1 MLKNKIALIT
11 GAGRGI
17 GRAIAIALAKEGAE
31 VVINYNGSEERAKEV
46 KQTIEE
52 NGGKASIYKCNVS
65 DFAACEAMIK
75 DIVKEYGHLDILV
88 NNAGI
93 TKDGLIMKMKE
104 EDFDSV
110 LNVNLKGTFNT
121 IRHSARQMLKQ
132 RSGKI
137 INISSV
143 SGILGNVGQANYAA
157 SKAGVIGL
165 TKTMARELGSRGIT
179 VNAIAP
185 GFVDTEMTEVL
196 SEEIRENACKQII
209 LGRFGKPEDIA
220 NTAVFLASDKAD
232 YITGQV
238 ISIYERYCTA
248 VKEKAALPTGDLMV
262 ETARFF
268 LGTPYVAGTLEEE
281 PETLVINLHGLDCMT
296 LVENTA
302 ALAWSVK
309 HRLAYDG
316 YVSVLKDMRYR
327 NSGCATLDYT
337 DRLHYTADWIYENEK
352 RGYLKDVTKE
362 VGGQS
367 LKLDLSFMSTHP
379 DSYKQLKGNPGRIA
393 VMTAKEKEISARPH
407 YYIPQDEINE
417 HAGQIRN
424 GDIVCF
430 VTTVKGLDI
439 SHVGIVCRECTVAPV
454 RPAMPPV

>member
-1 MLKNKIALIT
+1 MKRTLFCLFFFAFLS
-11 GAGRGI
+11 
-17 GRAIAIALAKEGAE
+17 LP
-31 VVINYNGSEERAKEV
+31 
-46 KQTIEE
+46 
-52 NGGKASIYKCNVS
+52 GKA
-65 DFAACEAMIK
+65 
-75 DIVKEYGHLDILV
+75 
-88 NNAGI
+88 
-93 TKDGLIMKMKE
+93 
-104 EDFDSV
+104 
-110 LNVNLKGTFNT
+110 
-121 IRHSARQMLKQ
+121 Q
-132 RSGKI
+132 R
-137 INISSV
+137 
-143 SGILGNVGQANYAA
+143 
-157 SKAGVIGL
+157 
-165 TKTMARELGSRGIT
+165 
-179 VNAIAP
+179 
-185 GFVDTEMTEVL
+185 
-196 SEEIRENACKQII
+196 
-209 LGRFGKPEDIA
+209 
-220 NTAVFLASDKAD
+220 DKA
-232 YITGQV
+232 
-238 ISIYERYCTA
+238 IYERYCTA

-309 HRLAYDG
+309 HCLAYDG

-439 SHVGIVCRECTVAPV
+439 SHVGIVCRERDMLTFIHASTVQKRVIVNEEPLQEYVQGIKRNCGIMIV
-454 RPAMPPV
+454 RPQF

>member
-1 MLKNKIALIT
+1 M
-11 GAGRGI
+11 
-17 GRAIAIALAKEGAE
+17 
-31 VVINYNGSEERAKEV
+31 
-46 KQTIEE
+46 
-52 NGGKASIYKCNVS
+52 
-65 DFAACEAMIK
+65 D
-75 DIVKEYGHLDILV
+75 
-88 NNAGI
+88 
-93 TKDGLIMKMKE
+93 
-104 EDFDSV
+104 
-110 LNVNLKGTFNT
+110 
-121 IRHSARQMLKQ
+121 
-132 RSGKI
+132 
-137 INISSV
+137 
-143 SGILGNVGQANYAA
+143 
-157 SKAGVIGL
+157 
-165 TKTMARELGSRGIT
+165 
-179 VNAIAP
+179 NAI
-185 GFVDTEMTEVL
+185 
-196 SEEIRENACKQII
+196 
-209 LGRFGKPEDIA
+209 
-220 NTAVFLASDKAD
+220 
-232 YITGQV
+232 
-238 ISIYERYCTA
+238 YELYCTA

-296 LVENTA
+296 LIENTA
-302 ALAWSVK
+302 ALVWSVK

-362 VGGQS
+362 IGGQS

-393 VMTAKEKEISARPH
+393 VMAAKEKEISARPH

-439 SHVGIVCRECTVAPV
+439 SHVGIVCRERDMLTFIHASTVQKRVIVNEEPLQEYVQGIKRNCGIMIV
-454 RPAMPPV
+454 RPQF